1 MQRQLGFN
9 LIEVMVALV
18 ILTIGLLGMAALQLT
33 AVKQNQSAYMRT
45 QANQLAYDI
54 IDRVRV
60 NKGALSGYLDQD
72 EGTENSNCISYNGN
86 VSGCSE
92 DEMAAN
98 DLYEWLQL
106 LNQKVPS
113 GSGRLCQGTLTFNAL
128 NMPGCNS
135 DDDAPLSVYIWWE
148 DSRDG
153 SSTRLVMSSRL

>member
-9 LIEVMVALV
+9 LIEVLVALV
-18 ILTIGLLGMAALQLT
+18 ILATGLLGMAALQLT
-33 AVKQNQSAYMRT
+33 SVKQKPNADMRN

-60 NKGALSGYLDQD
+60 NKEGFSEYLDQD
-72 EGTENSNCISYNGN
+72 GGTENSNCISYSSN

-92 DEMAAN
+92 DEMAGN
-98 DLYEWLQL
+98 DLFEWLQL
-106 LNQKVPS
+106 LKQKIPTAN
-113 GSGRLCQGTLTFNAL
+113 GRLCQGKLIFNAL
-128 NMPGCNS
+128 NMPGCHS

-148 DSRDG
+148 DSQDG